1 MTSMSRA
8 TDWEWG
14 NEENTLRYQ
23 KTHGPGHGIGWWWAE
38 SHHHWIS
45 TATSIVFF
53 ICICYLGNTVLTL
66 TGREATRRKQQQKQP
81 KATLKKKHCNLT
93 YIQQKLKLTVTVFF
107 YCINIT
113 RNPTEGIQRF
123 YIYPGFLML
132 SLNFCDSK
140 VPNFQL

>member
-1 MTSMSRA
+1 MASMSRA

-23 KTHGPGHGIGWWWAE
+23 KTHGPGHGIGWWRAE

-53 ICICYLGNTVLTL
+53 ICIHYLGNTVLTPDWMQGYKEK
-66 TGREATRRKQQQKQP
+66 TTTKTTKSNI
-81 KATLKKKHCNLT
+81 KKSHCNLT